1 MPRTTPPKVLAFMA
15 SVVTVVVFA
24 VATVALFTQTRANYT
39 WALFLGVP
47 FAMGMFSAAWAH
59 RFGCASFGDV
69 AWVTGLS
76 LLATS
81 AGLLTVGVEGL
92 ACIVMAAPLAIPPA
106 FLGAFLTHLSLKH
119 ARARRGG
126 VIVSALVLAPAM
138 TFLPAAAPTLPV
150 ESHLEIA
157 APPQVVWKNVIQFP
171 DLPEPTEWFFRA
183 GLAYPKRARIDGRG
197 PGAIRYCEF
206 STGPFVEPIRIW
218 DEPHLL
224 RFSVTSNPEP
234 MREISPYNIHPAHL
248 NGYFNSRQGQF
259 LLTPL
264 PGGRTLLSGT
274 TWYQQKLWPQMYWR
288 TWSDS
293 IVHRIHLRVLNH
305 IKDLSEAEER
315 DVERSSIRH

>member
-1 MPRTTPPKVLAFMA
+1 
-15 SVVTVVVFA
+15 
-24 VATVALFTQTRANYT
+24 
-39 WALFLGVP
+39 
-47 FAMGMFSAAWAH
+47 
-59 RFGCASFGDV
+59 
-69 AWVTGLS
+69 
-76 LLATS
+76 
-81 AGLLTVGVEGL
+81 
-92 ACIVMAAPLAIPPA
+92 MAAPLAIPPA

-305 IKDLSEAEER
+305 IKDLSEAEEL